1 MKNIIDAIQ
10 DHVNII
16 DSQLNYL
23 YKKRNDIEILENDPE
38 INEKLQQSLIKTK
51 EEMKIRDIWYEL
63 RCIQYAMSQIIQLCK
78 EGDVSVNEDEKD
90 RQIRNQKKYFYTT
103 ALFTHLRILT
113 DIKYINTNTATKIA
127 RSITNRIVMHS
138 WTGTLWKRRFDKIDI
153 ETIWNR
159 EKLSNQAEDIRI
171 DFSGEYANKKEELF
185 FWQDEEIGNGK
196 WCVNIYQDKEYSGK
210 FYLCKDILY
219 PILQQIEVKLKKR

>member
-1 MKNIIDAIQ
+1 
-10 DHVNII
+10 
-16 DSQLNYL
+16 
-23 YKKRNDIEILENDPE
+23 
-38 INEKLQQSLIKTK
+38 
-51 EEMKIRDIWYEL
+51 
-63 RCIQYAMSQIIQLCK
+63 
-78 EGDVSVNEDEKD
+78 
-90 RQIRNQKKYFYTT
+90 
-103 ALFTHLRILT
+103 
-113 DIKYINTNTATKIA
+113 
-127 RSITNRIVMHS
+127 MHS